1 MFTGIITQTGTIS
14 EVNRQPEGIRIGVKY
29 PTLAGSLSIG
39 DSVAVDGCC
48 LTVEKKGKEGFE
60 AYISYQTMEHTT
72 FARVQQGRIVNLEP
86 ALRADSRIGGHMVT
100 GHIDSVTKILSIE
113 KREQAYRIKIKL
125 HPKLSPFIAVR
136 GSVAIDGISLTVS
149 EKKENWF
156 AAAVIPHTYS
166 STNLYT
172 RQASGEV
179 NIEVDIIARYI
190 ANFIGSQNPED
201 ADKLLKEKLKKHGFI

>member
-1 MFTGIITQTGTIS
+1 
-14 EVNRQPEGIRIGVKY
+14 
-29 PTLAGSLSIG
+29 
-39 DSVAVDGCC
+39 
-48 LTVEKKGKEGFE
+48 
-60 AYISYQTMEHTT
+60 
-72 FARVQQGRIVNLEP
+72 
-86 ALRADSRIGGHMVT
+86 MVT
-100 GHIDSVTKILSIE
+100 GHIDSVAKILSIE

-125 HPKLSPFIAVR
+125 DSKLSPFIAVR

-179 NIEVDIIARYI
+179 NIEVDIIARYV